1 MSCYRGKCQVESEG
15 SVRQSGLNGI
25 PTFLQHYK
33 KIMAHSNACVNFIQV
48 YKFQC
53 SMKLILAVGP
63 FVHGVA
69 RTRSLHARR
78 DKFHDAIVAYN
89 LLETRFPKVDVLFS
103 ILQLATN
110 S

>member
-1 MSCYRGKCQVESEG
+1 
-15 SVRQSGLNGI
+15 
-25 PTFLQHYK
+25 
-33 KIMAHSNACVNFIQV
+33 MARSNACVNFMQV
-48 YKFQC
+48 YKFEC

-63 FVHGVA
+63 LGHGVA

-78 DKFHDAIVAYN
+78 DKFHDAIVVAYN
-89 LLETRFPKVDVLFS
+89 LLETRFPKVDVLFL